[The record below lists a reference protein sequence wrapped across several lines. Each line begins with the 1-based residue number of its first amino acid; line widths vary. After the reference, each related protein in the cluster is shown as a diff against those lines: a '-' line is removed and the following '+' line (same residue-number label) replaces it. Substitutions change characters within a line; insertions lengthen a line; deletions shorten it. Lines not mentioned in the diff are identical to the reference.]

1 MSVIRFLGNDKL
13 ILSPFTVALNTCMPF
28 FFNRSVGHEKKYG
41 KKLSDKKNQLLLL
54 LLLTVIQCKQ

>member
-28 FFNRSVGHEKKYG
+28 FLNRSVGHEKKYG
-41 KKLSDKKNQLLLL
+41 KKLSDKKKSII
-54 LLLTVIQCKQ
+54 VIIIINGNTM